1 MSKIKWRIIKNNLG
15 NGTTEYQVSD
25 GDVGERTVSYDFDN
39 RLDAEECLCTIEK
52 QLKLKQL
59 IEQYQLLKM
68 NYLHLIY
75 LVLTK
80 FHKINLEFFDNLAQM
95 SIEILKYIK

>member
-39 RLDAEECLCTIEK
+39 KLDAENCLYDIGLK
-52 QLKLKQL
+52 DIALKLYYELNNKTF
-59 IEQYQLLKM
+59 YLKER
-68 NYLHLIY
+68 
-75 LVLTK
+75 T
-80 FHKINLEFFDNLAQM
+80 
-95 SIEILKYIK
+95 